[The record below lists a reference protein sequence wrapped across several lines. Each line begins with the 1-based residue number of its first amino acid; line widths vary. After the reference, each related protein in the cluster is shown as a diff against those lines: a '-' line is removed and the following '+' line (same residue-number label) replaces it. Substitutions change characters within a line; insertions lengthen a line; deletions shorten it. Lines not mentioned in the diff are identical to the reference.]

1 MKPNILIIGSTGKL
15 GAKLL
20 SFCSKNKISIFTIS
34 CYSNSKRILI
44 QKEKYKIRNHFILSK
59 SYSSIKFCEHLKKN
73 KFQIIYFLDYGSYS
87 LKYLQI
93 ILDHNQNTYISIAN
107 KEMIIAGGKFL
118 KKSIDDS
125 NNFLIP
131 MDSEHFSLLNSNF
144 NKNNIN
150 KIYITASGGPFYFN
164 KKLNLD
170 NVSISKVLSH
180 PKWKM
185 GKNNLIDS
193 SNFINKILEI
203 FELSY
208 IFDIPLDKIDFLIS
222 KQALIHSIVI
232 FKDSSVSINCFKN
245 DMIIPLSYPLRIF
258 YDLKST
264 YNSDYF
270 FLDRENLALEKPD
283 DKRFLIFKYLKKI
296 RDFKHSE
303 IIKFMILNNRAQYLY
318 LNNKINYN
326 QIIPYIMEN
335 ISRNKNE
342 KDFQNYSSVL
352 NFLDDL
358 KKRYDEVIKN

>member
-20 SFCSKNKISIFTIS
+20 SFCSKNNIPISTIS
-34 CYSNSKRILI
+34 CYSNSKKIFK
-44 QKEKYKIRNHFILSK
+44 QKEKYKIKNYFILSK
-59 SYSSIKFCEHLKKN
+59 LISNIKFCDYLSTN
-73 KFQIIYFLDYGSYS
+73 KFQIIYFLDYGAYS
-87 LKYLQI
+87 LKYLEL
-93 ILDHNQNTYISIAN
+93 ILKNNQNTYISIAN

-118 KKSIDDS
+118 KKSIEDS
-125 NNFLIP
+125 NNFLLP
-131 MDSEHFSLLNSNF
+131 MDSEHFSLMNSNF

-164 KKLNLD
+164 KKINLD
-170 NVSISKVLSH
+170 KVNINKVLSH

-222 KQALIHSIVI
+222 KQALIHSII
-232 FKDSSVSINCFKN
+232 SFKDGVVSINCFKN
-245 DMIIPLSYPLRIF
+245 DMIIPLSYPLRFF
-258 YDLKST
+258 YDLKSI
-264 YNSDYF
+264 YKSDEF
-270 FLDRENLALEKPD
+270 FMKSENLALEKPD

-296 RDFKHSE
+296 RKFKHSE
-303 IIKFMILNNRAQYLY
+303 IIKFMILNNSAQYLY

-326 QIIPYIMEN
+326 QIIPYIMN
-335 ISRNKNE
+335 RITKNKNE
-342 KDFQNYSSVL
+342 KNFQNYSSIL
-352 NFLDDL
+352 NYLDGL
-358 KKRYDEVIKN
+358 KKRYNEIISD